1 MTPRELIENALKE
14 GRTWLY
20 EDEAKLLCSLYGIP
34 VAKSKVARS
43 KEEAIKI
50 AKEIGFPIVMKI
62 VSPDVLHKSDVG
74 GVKVNVKNEEELIK
88 AYDEIVTNVK
98 SKKPDARIV
107 GILIQEMVPQATEV
121 IIGGIRD
128 PQFGPAVMFGL
139 GGIFVEIFRD
149 VSFRIAPVSVE
160 DALEMISEIKGYQIL
175 KGYRGATPAD
185 LDALADAIVKTSKM
199 LLENE
204 EIDQLDLNPVFVFEK
219 GIKVIDARVILKK

>member
-20 EDEAKLLCSLYGIP
+20 EDEAKLLCSLYEIP

-74 GVKVNVKNEEELIK
+74 GVKVNVKSEEELIK

-98 SKKPDARIV
+98 SRKPDARIV

-175 KGYRGATPAD
+175 KGYRGTTPAD